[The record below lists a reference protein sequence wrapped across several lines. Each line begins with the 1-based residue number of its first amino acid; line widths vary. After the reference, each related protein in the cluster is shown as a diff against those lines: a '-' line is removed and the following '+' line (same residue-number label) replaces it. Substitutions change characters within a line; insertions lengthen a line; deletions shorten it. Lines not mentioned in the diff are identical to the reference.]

1 MHTRTLLCLNLAATC
16 RGRTC
21 FNVMYPPCCVTCV
34 LHTAHVFVCACLPD
48 SSVCVPSPP
57 FPLFSL
63 SFLLPQP
70 RTAIQDEA
78 QTTPSTRYRRTCERG
93 AALLPTA
100 PRIYVFKAPLAAAH
114 HRLLQWRKEKKKQK
128 LETRAVRF
136 TCTAQL
142 P

>member
-1 MHTRTLLCLNLAATC
+1 MHTRTLLCQNSAAMC
-16 RGRTC
+16 RGSTC
-21 FNVMYPPCCVTCV
+21 FNVMCPPCCFTCV

-70 RTAIQDEA
+70 RTAIPDEA

-93 AALLPTA
+93 AAVLPTA
-100 PRIYVFKAPLAAAH
+100 PRICLQSTTRCCSPQTI
-114 HRLLQWRKEKKKQK
+114 RQWRKGKKKTK
-128 LETRAVRF
+128 TRDGSCAF
-136 TCTAQL
+136 YMH
-142 P
+142 